1 MTDDFPELP
10 DFDPK
15 ATRNAVRRGVLRT
28 AAIVL
33 TVLVLLAAALTWG
46 SAAVQTRGDR
56 EQRMAA
62 VLGTAFKMY
71 SPAYTVNVGA
81 CCETTP
87 VSMSLEVQAAPLR
100 PVGDFWPSGGAAYT
114 ISQDLFG
121 RVGRLPL
128 GSTAN
133 TRLSTA
139 LYDVGTS
146 LAPKEEMRK
155 VLDRLPGGLRALAVV
170 EFATPL
176 SEDDMQAF
184 MKTHGGC
191 AERVAYERRPGALSI
206 TWGFDYWA
214 AARNLGKVRD
224 MTEESCG
231 GGLRDFRAWVGLLR
245 EHDDANLR
253 AFDLSLD
260 RLRRAADG
268 GLAYAYVD
276 QSSRVGKLREV
287 IKDPRVRTV
296 RLADVAFD
304 LDSP

>member
-1 MTDDFPELP
+1 MP
-10 DFDPK
+10 DFDLK
-15 ATRNAVRRGVLRT
+15 VTRNAVRRGVFRT

-33 TVLVLLAAALTWG
+33 TVLVLLAAAVMWG
-46 SAAVQTRGDR
+46 SALVQTRGDR
-56 EQRMAA
+56 EQRMVA
-62 VLGTAFKMY
+62 VLGTAFKIY
-71 SPAYTVNVGA
+71 SPAYAVSVEA

-87 VSMSLEVQAAPLR
+87 VSMSMEVNAAPLR
-100 PVGDFWPSGGAAYT
+100 PAGDFWPAGGAAYT

-139 LYDVGTS
+139 LYDVGTT
-146 LAPKEEMRK
+146 LAPKEEVRR
-155 VLDRLPGGLRALAVV
+155 VLDRLPGDLRALAVV

-176 SEDDMQAF
+176 TESAMNAF
-184 MKTHGGC
+184 VKRHGTC
-191 AERVAYERRPGALSI
+191 ADRVAYERRPGALPI
-206 TWGFDYWA
+206 TWGFDYWGDPR
-214 AARNLGKVRD
+214 RNPGSAGKKGGD

-231 GGLRDFRAWVGLLR
+231 GGLRDFRSWAGLLR

-268 GLAYAYVD
+268 GLAHAYVD
-276 QSSRVGKLREV
+276 QLSSIEKLRG
-287 IKDPRVRTV
+287 ILKDPHVRTV

-304 LDSP
+304 LDKP